1 MKVSLKYQEKL
12 FSVIVFKLISLS
24 IQTFFVGRVG
34 GGGIGAYLSISVFLA
49 NIWWLVFE
57 SGRIF
62 EVGCLRS
69 HINAVLYKVCVQLF
83 HF

>member
-24 IQTFFVGRVG
+24 IQSFLWGVRGGEVALVPINVFRAKNYRVVGYWKW
-34 GGGIGAYLSISVFLA
+34 A
-49 NIWWLVFE
+49 
-57 SGRIF
+57 
-62 EVGCLRS
+62 
-69 HINAVLYKVCVQLF
+69 

>member
-24 IQTFFVGRVG
+24 IQSFLWGGWG
-34 GGGIGAYLSISVFLA
+34 GGEVALVSINVFRA
-49 NIWWLVFE
+49 NNYRV
-57 SGRIF
+57 
-62 EVGCLRS
+62 VGYWKW
-69 HINAVLYKVCVQLF
+69 A